1 MFSIKNKLDK
11 NLKIAIANKHYKSY
25 RIIIHCKSLPEVIEK
40 KIRTYK
46 GNLIHFIP
54 YINCIST
61 ILSSNAIERIIEYP
75 EVDYVTFDD
84 YALLCGND
92 IASSNKISFQ
102 KKYKLTGKNI
112 GIGLVDSGV
121 YPHADLLTPN
131 NKIKKFTDLLNNY
144 NYPYDDNGHG
154 TFMSG
159 IISGSGYLSKGVYR
173 GIAENSHLY
182 CIKAFNSLGKG
193 YISDILFSIATI
205 ISECGEYNIKV
216 ICLPFELIS
225 NDYFKLSLFEQLFKI
240 ASNNYNLTI
249 VVPSGNNGNSEC
261 SISGI
266 ATLDNCIT
274 VGGIDTTKH
283 DFKPYKYSSS
293 GPFSKLEKPDT
304 CAAAVNICSLNT
316 NKNYISERNG
326 SKIYPQSLETPY
338 TCYTGTS
345 CAAAYISGICALLYE
360 SNPNLTFKD
369 LISLIKTCCNLL
381 EIPKWLQGAGILDL
395 DRLFS

>member
-11 NLKIAIANKHYKSY
+11 SLKIAISNKHYKHY
-25 RIIIHCKSLPEVIEK
+25 RIIVHCKSLPEVIEK

-46 GNLIHFIP
+46 GSLIHFIP
-54 YINCIST
+54 YINCISA
-61 ILSSNAIERIIEYP
+61 ILSPNAIERIIEYP
-75 EVDYVTFDD
+75 EVDYLTFDD
-84 YALLCGND
+84 YALLCGNN
-92 IASSNKISFQ
+92 IASSNRISFR

-159 IISGSGYLSKGVYR
+159 IISGNGYLSKGTYK

-182 CIKAFNSLGKG
+182 CIKAFNSLNKG

-205 ISECGEYNIKV
+205 ISESKEYNIKV
-216 ICLPFELIS
+216 ICLPFELTS
-225 NDYFKLSLFEQLFKI
+225 NDYFKLSLFQKLFTI

-249 VVPSGNNGNSEC
+249 VVPAGHNGNSEC

-274 VGGIDTTKH
+274 VGGIDTTNH
-283 DFKPYKYSSS
+283 NFKPYKYSSS
-293 GPFSKLEKPDT
+293 GPFSKLEKPDI

-316 NKNYISERNG
+316 NKNYVSERNG
-326 SKIYPQSLETPY
+326 AKIYPQSLETPY

-360 SNPNLTFKD
+360 SNPDLTFKD
-369 LISLIKTCCNLL
+369 LISLIKTSCNLL
-381 EIPKWLQGAGILDL
+381 EMPKWLQGAGILDL
-395 DRLFS
+395 DRLLS